1 MSSQLLSSIMSP
13 KNTHKKRG
21 FQMTADF
28 EFEGRDVEKAA
39 KTASERLGISL
50 ENLKYDI
57 VSYGST
63 GIFGLVGAR
72 KAKIRVL
79 NKVLSAS
86 KKGGENDDRG
96 AASGEVAP
104 ADKRLVEKDD
114 PSPQMFEEALHV
126 GHFGL
131 QKILGFIAEDA
142 SVLAGLDGDRLV
154 YEISGGNPAA
164 LIGKRGQTLDALQ
177 YLVERM
183 VNAKSEARFRV
194 HIDVE
199 GYLKNRAEKLSKLA
213 AEIAEKVSKNRKPAT
228 LGQLNSHD
236 RRIVHL
242 ALKEEERVRTQSLG
256 SGYYRKLV
264 IYPKKETSPEAPGRQ
279 PA

>member
-63 GIFGLVGAR
+63 GIFGVVGAR

-79 NKVLSAS
+79 NKALSAS
-86 KKGGENDDRG
+86 IKGEENEGPGEEIIPDK
-96 AASGEVAP
+96 SLGEKVA
-104 ADKRLVEKDD
+104 L
-114 PSPQMFEEALHV
+114 SPQTFQEALDV
-126 GHFGL
+126 GRFGL
-131 QKILGFIAEDA
+131 QKILAFIAEDA
-142 SVLAGLDGDRLV
+142 SVLAGQDGERLV

-164 LIGKRGQTLDALQ
+164 LIGKRGQTLEALQ

-183 VNAKSEARFRV
+183 VNAKSEVRFRV

-199 GYLKNRAEKLSKLA
+199 GYLKNRAEKLAKLA
-213 AEIAEKVSKNRKPAT
+213 AEIAEKVSENRKPAT

-264 IYPKKETSPEAPGRQ
+264 IYPKKENSQEAPGRQ